1 MILFYISMS
10 YILECVYELCYY
22 KCDKLNERSQIMS
35 QLTCT
40 VCHTYFESKRADTKC
55 CSAKCRKKASRAK
68 DSVGPAEIVVV
79 DTGGMPKGLSETDRL
94 FYLDTLHMGP
104 EWMKF
109 SEESESRVCF
119 ICKSRYA
126 TKLRFLKF
134 CRPECQGV
142 FLHGQA

>member
-109 SEESESRVCF
+109 SEESEVLTGRTL
-119 ICKSRYA
+119 A
-126 TKLRFLKF
+126 TSVIPSSPIPLLLKLTSLSK
-134 CRPECQGV
+134 G
-142 FLHGQA
+142 H